1 MLMSLPVLAG
11 RINAADFDS
20 TLVLEELIAEGL
32 RSNPQ
37 LRAASENVE
46 AVRTMIPQVASLP
59 DPQLTFGVLNLPTDT
74 YDFSQEPMTQKTI
87 GLSQQFPFF
96 GKLGLQ
102 KQIADEDAKIEHFR
116 LISMKLDLVNRI
128 KQSYFML
135 WFLERSLEIA
145 DENLIILTD
154 LAGVT
159 EAKYRVGKGFQQDL
173 LKTQLE
179 ELHLQQE
186 KLDIEEKILNKKSE
200 LNILLNRLP
209 QEPIGKAMQR
219 PIPYLQIDLDSLQT
233 VALINNPELQI
244 KNITVSRM
252 SVQIDL
258 GEKEYW
264 PDIRLAVNYGQRN
277 DRPDFLSG
285 LITVNLPLYAGSKQS
300 ERVQQYQLA
309 RNVAENQFQ
318 TKRNEVFGKIKNL
331 KDRLQKTDKLIAMY
345 KNDILPQSK
354 QALASAMAAYQTD
367 QVEFVSVLLSQV
379 ELHQNTLRYYQ
390 MEFEYQSAFAELEAV
405 CGQSLTDN

>member
-1 MLMSLPVLAG
+1 MMIGLSVFAG
-11 RINAADFDS
+11 KIYAADFDS

-37 LRAASENVE
+37 LQAASENINV
-46 AVRTMIPQVASLP
+46 VRTMIPQVASLP

-74 YDFSQEPMTQKTI
+74 YNFSQEPMTQKTI

-102 KQIADEDAKIEHFR
+102 KQIAGEDAKIEQLR
-116 LISMKLDLVNRI
+116 YISMKLDLINRI

-145 DENLIILTD
+145 EENLTILAD
-154 LAGVT
+154 LAAVT

-186 KLDIEEKILNKKSE
+186 KLDIEEKILNKQSE
-200 LNILLNRLP
+200 LNVLLNRLP
-209 QEPIGKAMQR
+209 QEAVGKAIQR
-219 PIPYLQIDLDSLQT
+219 PIPYLKIDLDSLQT
-233 VALINNPELQI
+233 LALVNNPELQI
-244 KNITVSRM
+244 RNVTVSRM

-258 GEKEYW
+258 TEKEYW
-264 PDIRLAVNYGQRN
+264 PDFRLAVNYGQRN

-300 ERVQQYQLA
+300 ERIQQYQLT

-318 TKRNEVFGKIKNL
+318 TTRNEIFRKIKNL
-331 KDRLQKTDKLIAMY
+331 HDRLKKTDKLISMY
-345 KNDILPQSK
+345 KNDILPQSE
-354 QALASAMAAYQTD
+354 QALSSAMAAYQTD

-379 ELHQNTLRYYQ
+379 QLHQNTLKFYQ
-390 MEFEYQSAFAELEAV
+390 MEAEYQSAFAELEAV
-405 CGQSLTDN
+405 CGQSLTEN

>member
-1 MLMSLPVLAG
+1 MMIGLSVFAG
-11 RINAADFDS
+11 KIYAADFDS

-37 LRAASENVE
+37 LQAASENINV
-46 AVRTMIPQVASLP
+46 VRTMIPQVASLP

-74 YDFSQEPMTQKTI
+74 YNFSQEPMTQKTI

-102 KQIADEDAKIEHFR
+102 KQIAGEDAKIEQFR
-116 LISMKLDLVNRI
+116 YVNMKLDLVNRI
-128 KQSYFML
+128 KQVYFML

-145 DENLIILTD
+145 EENLTILAD
-154 LAGVT
+154 LAAVT

-186 KLDIEEKILNKKSE
+186 KLDIEEKILNKQSE
-200 LNILLNRLP
+200 LNVLLNRLP
-209 QEPIGKAMQR
+209 QEAVGKAIQR
-219 PIPYLQIDLDSLQT
+219 PIPYLKIDLDSLQT
-233 VALINNPELQI
+233 LALINNPELQI
-244 KNITVSRM
+244 RNVTVSRM

-258 GEKEYW
+258 TEKEYW
-264 PDIRLAVNYGQRN
+264 PDFRLAVNYGQRN

-300 ERVQQYQLA
+300 ERIQQYQLT

-318 TKRNEVFGKIKNL
+318 TTRNEIFRKIKNL
-331 KDRLQKTDKLIAMY
+331 HDRLKKTDKLISMY
-345 KNDILPQSK
+345 KNDILPQSE
-354 QALASAMAAYQTD
+354 QALSSAMAAYQTD

-379 ELHQNTLRYYQ
+379 QLHQNTLKFYQ
-390 MEFEYQSAFAELEAV
+390 MEAEYQSAFAELEAV
-405 CGQSLTDN
+405 CGQSLTEN